1 MASAIPASI
10 RPRAERLMSR
20 RFLYRRLGFA
30 VIVVLVL
37 AFLAATAP
45 RGWAQGRP
53 ELKRPE
59 PDVPQERP
67 AEAKKKP
74 IKGPRAVAL
83 LQLTNGGKA
92 TLIPIAILV
101 DGKFYDA
108 SEYKADPVPMAL
120 DSGTVYEAEESGDSL
135 GLFTVSGALHSKT
148 AGAAQ
153 QWVGAGSYLLNG
165 SVPANARHKAE
176 NVPVGLNSGDNDA
189 PPRLTRGKSSQP
201 AASASPSSGSA
212 SGAPASTAPS
222 STTSAGTGSSEKP
235 AATSASPPTAPAS
248 GSSGNGAS
256 AGQAPGVPP
265 ASDKPADQSTKQQA
279 PAGTASTAGQTSPGQ
294 SSPGQ
299 SSPAQTSSGQ
309 ASQGQA
315 AQSQTG
321 DYYRPTLRRGKPTQE
336 APPDDDEQA
345 APKTVKPDSP
355 ASAAAAGP
363 GPVQLLPAISDA
375 GGPEPKSYKFFWKT
389 GEEEEQR
396 NRMLA
401 LAGVEVQAYVNALAR
416 NQIPANPPAKAAPAR
431 HKAPAKP
438 IQPVL
443 ENVQFHAFDVWA
455 NNQIV
460 MILTAEA
467 HFPPAPGATA
477 PAEQGATAPAEQY
490 SITLVTRTD
499 IYGDLRKL
507 YSGVTDKFHLDV
519 TPRLELIDAVD
530 ADGDG
535 RGELLFRETT
545 DAGKGYV
552 IYRAGADKLFKMF
565 DSLGPE

>member
-1 MASAIPASI
+1 
-10 RPRAERLMSR
+10 MSR

-30 VIVVLVL
+30 VIVGLVL
-37 AFLAATAP
+37 AFFAAMAP
-45 RGWAQGRP
+45 GGWAQGRP

-59 PDVPQERP
+59 PDVPQEKP
-67 AEAKKKP
+67 AEPKKKP
-74 IKGPRAVAL
+74 VKGPRAVAL
-83 LQLTNGGKA
+83 MQLTGGGKA

-148 AGAAQ
+148 PGAAQ
-153 QWVGAGSYLLNG
+153 AWVGAGSYVLNG
-165 SVPANARHKAE
+165 TVAAKAPHKAE

-189 PPRLTRGKSSQP
+189 PPRLTREKSSAP
-201 AASASPSSGSA
+201 AAASQ
-212 SGAPASTAPS
+212 
-222 STTSAGTGSSEKP
+222 
-235 AATSASPPTAPAS
+235 PAS
-248 GSSGNGAS
+248 GSSGSGAS
-256 AGQAPGVPP
+256 AGQTAGVPP
-265 ASDKPADQSTKQQA
+265 ASDKPADQSAKAQA
-279 PAGTASTAGQTSPGQ
+279 PAPTA
-294 SSPGQ
+294 GQ
-299 SSPAQTSSGQ
+299 SSPAQTSPGQASPGQTPSGQSSSAPPTSSQTSPGSQAQ

-315 AQSQTG
+315 AQSPTAQNPT

-336 APPDDDEQA
+336 PPPDDQDA
-345 APKTVKPDSP
+345 APKAGKPDSP

-363 GPVQLLPAISDA
+363 GPVQLVPAISDG

-389 GEEEEQR
+389 GEEDERR
-396 NRMLA
+396 NQMLA
-401 LAGVEVQAYVNALAR
+401 LAGNEVQAYVNALAR
-416 NQIPANPPAKAAPAR
+416 NQIPANPPAKTATAR

-443 ENVQFHAFDVWA
+443 EDVQFHAFDVWT

-460 MILTAEA
+460 MVLTADA
-467 HFPPAPGATA
+467 HFPPAP
-477 PAEQGATAPAEQY
+477 GATAPAEQY

-519 TPRLELIDAVD
+519 TPRMELIDVVD

-565 DSLGPE
+565 DSLGPG

>member
-1 MASAIPASI
+1 
-10 RPRAERLMSR
+10 MSR

-30 VIVVLVL
+30 VIVVL
-37 AFLAATAP
+37 AFFAVMVP
-45 RGWAQGRP
+45 RGLAQGRP

-59 PDVPQERP
+59 PDVPQEKP
-67 AEAKKKP
+67 PEAKKKP
-74 IKGPRAVAL
+74 VKGPRAVAV
-83 LQLTNGGKA
+83 LQLTGGKA

-120 DSGTVYEAEESGDSL
+120 DSGTVYEAEDSGDSL

-148 AGAAQ
+148 PGAAQ
-153 QWVGAGSYLLNG
+153 PWFGAGSYVLNG
-165 SVPANARHKAE
+165 TEPANAAHKAE

-189 PPRLTRGKSSQP
+189 PPRLTREKSSQP

-212 SGAPASTAPS
+212 DSAPASAGPS
-222 STTSAGTGSSEKP
+222 PSTSPSTTSAGTGSSGQP
-235 AATSASPPTAPAS
+235 AATKAPTTTPAS
-248 GSSGNGAS
+248 GSSGGREP
-256 AGQAPGVPP
+256 AGQTPGGSS
-265 ASDKPADQSTKQQA
+265 ASGKPADQSAKPQA
-279 PAGTASTAGQTSPGQ
+279 PTAAPTSPGQTSPSQ
-294 SSPGQ
+294 TSPGSQ
-299 SSPAQTSSGQ
+299 AP

-315 AQSQTG
+315 EQGQTG
-321 DYYRPTLRRGKPTQE
+321 DYYRPTLRRGKPTE
-336 APPDDDEQA
+336 GPPPDEDVEA
-345 APKTVKPDSP
+345 APKTGKPDAPVS
-355 ASAAAAGP
+355 ASAAAV
-363 GPVQLLPAISDA
+363 PVKLVPAISDA

-389 GEEEEQR
+389 GEEDERR
-396 NRMLA
+396 NQMLA
-401 LAGVEVQAYVNALAR
+401 LAGAEIQAYVKTLAR
-416 NQIPANPPAKAAPAR
+416 NQIPANPPAKAATVR
-431 HKAPAKP
+431 HKAPAPAKP

-443 ENVQFHAFDVWA
+443 ENVQFHAFDVWS

-460 MILTAEA
+460 MILTADA

-477 PAEQGATAPAEQY
+477 EPEEY

-519 TPRLELIDAVD
+519 TPRMELIDAVD

-565 DSLGPE
+565 DSLGEEE